1 MGSTHHLWGWL
12 LLWLHVEWHF
22 VQEYVYNKLKFRSGF
37 NPTGLMQVTLVL
49 HICAGTCILG
59 SHLLLW
65 VQSKAHPESLEDLLQ
80 ALCCTDGVT
89 WAHQGIPYVSQLPS
103 SSHVQ
108 LLPVMVMGA
117 FIPGF
122 RRKYSFH
129 EYVSAIMFVVG
140 LVIFTLADAQASPDF
155 SILGVVMVVAALVL
169 DAFVGNFQEVI
180 FLRNPAT
187 TQHAYVYLVLIF
199 ETCAT
204 FVGQLSVLCLIDLFG
219 AATTAMVTTAWKA
232 VMLLLSY
239 IIFTKPL
246 SEQHYTSLILLVMG
260 FVLKMMADQSDS
272 KHSSHHKAT
281 SLQLETLKGSMYS
294 TQNLGSGSDKIID
307 EEAYGHVE
315 DSGTQIASCAARKGT
330 TQIFAL

>member
-1 MGSTHHLWGWL
+1 MRETDGSAEEEENYVWLLGINVSLKPRWAQLIICGGGFFFGYMVNGICELSYGWYFTFVEGLVYFGVISCYGFRAKHILNPWRTYCKLSAVLMGSHGLTKGSLIMEGWM
-12 LLWLHVEWHF
+12 
-22 VQEYVYNKLKFRSGF
+22 FRS
-37 NPTGLMQVTLVL
+37 
-49 HICAGTCILG
+49 
-59 SHLLLW
+59 
-65 VQSKAHPESLEDLLQ
+65 
-80 ALCCTDGVT
+80 CCRMLRMNFGVT
-89 WAHQGIPYVSQLPS
+89 TLCV
-103 SSHVQ
+103 
-108 LLPVMVMGA
+108 LPVMVMGA

-122 RRKYSFH
+122 RQKYSFH

-187 TQHAYVYLVLIF
+187 TQMEMLFWSTVVGLPLLIPPMWQHPYVYLVLIF
-199 ETCAT
+199 EACAT
-204 FVGQLSVLCLIDLFG
+204 FVGQLFVLCLIALFG

-232 VMLLLSY
+232 MTLLLSY

-281 SLQLETLKGSMYS
+281 SLQLETPK
-294 TQNLGSGSDKIID
+294 
-307 EEAYGHVE
+307 
-315 DSGTQIASCAARKGT
+315 
-330 TQIFAL
+330 